1 MILAIDIGNTHM
13 VLGCIRESDNKVIRH
28 IQMSTNKIETYHEYA
43 AEISRILVL
52 EKIDPKE
59 FRGCL
64 ISSVVPSVTHVVAE
78 AVRLLTGENA
88 QILGEGVEVGLELN
102 MNGIPTSAIAG
113 DLLAT
118 AVAAKAEY
126 PMPALIIDMGTATT
140 MTALSSRGV
149 YLGGCILPG
158 PGTALK
164 GLIADT
170 SLLPAVDFIA
180 PDRAIAKDTVNAIR
194 SGIVYG
200 SAGQIDGLLDRFT
213 KELSDIE
220 GREVSPTCLATGGM
234 GRLIAPFCRHS
245 IIVDN
250 ELLLKGLGIIWKLNQ
265 N

>member
-13 VLGCIRESDNKVIRH
+13 VLGCIQEEKNLVIRH

-43 AEISRILVL
+43 AEISRILSL
-52 EKIDPKE
+52 EQIDPHD
-59 FRGCL
+59 FNGCL

-78 AVRLLTGENA
+78 AVKLLTGRDA
-88 QILGEGVEVGLELN
+88 LILGEGIDVPLELD
-102 MNGIPTSAIAG
+102 MNGIPASAIAG

-126 PMPALIIDMGTATT
+126 PLPAFIIDMGTATT
-140 MTALSSRGV
+140 ITALSSKGV
-149 YLGGCILPG
+149 YIGGCILPG

-170 SLLPAVDFIA
+170 SLLPAVDFVA
-180 PDRAIAKDTVNAIR
+180 PDQAIAKDTVNAIR

-213 KELSDIE
+213 QELSQ
-220 GREVSPTCLATGGM
+220 REETESHPTMIATGGM
-234 GRLIAPFCRHS
+234 GHLIAPFCRHK
-245 IIVDN
+245 IIVDD
-250 ELLLKGLGIIWKLNQ
+250 ELLLKGLGIIWKQ
-265 N
+265 NHL

>member
-13 VLGCIRESDNKVIRH
+13 VLGCIREADNRVLRH

-43 AEISRILVL
+43 AEISRILAL
-52 EKIDPKE
+52 EKIDPQE
-59 FRGCL
+59 FKGCL

-78 AVRLLTGENA
+78 AVKLLTGEEA
-88 QILGEGVEVGLELN
+88 MILGEGVEIGLEVD
-102 MNGIPTSAIAG
+102 MNGIPASAIAG

-118 AVAAKAEY
+118 AVAAKEEY
-126 PMPALIIDMGTATT
+126 PLPAMIIDIGTATT
-140 MTALSSRGV
+140 MTVVSSKGV

-170 SLLPAVDFIA
+170 SLLPAVDFVA

-213 KELSDIE
+213 DELSVIE
-220 GREVSPTCLATGGM
+220 GKEVSPTVLATGGM
-234 GRLIAPFCRHS
+234 GRVIAPFCRHS
-245 IIVDN
+245 IIVDD
-250 ELLLKGLGIIWKLNQ
+250 ELLLKGLGIIWKQ
-265 N
+265 NRK